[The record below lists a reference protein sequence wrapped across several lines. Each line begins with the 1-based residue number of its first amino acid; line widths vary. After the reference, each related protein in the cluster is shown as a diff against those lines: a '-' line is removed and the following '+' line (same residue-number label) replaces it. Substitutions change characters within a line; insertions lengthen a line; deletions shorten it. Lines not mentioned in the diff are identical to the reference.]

1 MTPRRAD
8 GLLLAATLI
17 WGLSF
22 VVIKQTL
29 AYATPLTFVALRF
42 TAAAVLTTPLA
53 RLTRP
58 FSRAELTGG
67 VVLALQTGIGFL
79 TQAVGLVTTTPSR
92 SAFIVA
98 LSSVLAPIMAAAALR
113 ERPRWS
119 LAAALIVATVGL
131 FYLAAPAAGGVNRG
145 DLWTLVTAVLFGGQI
160 VTVAVLSRRFD
171 VWRLVWMQIAGTAL
185 LAGIGAALLEQSRVQ
200 WTSGFALGLAYAT
213 VFPTIVALALQLHAQ
228 RHMSSARAALI
239 FCLEALCAAAT
250 SWLII
255 GERLS
260 PVQWMGGGLILAGMV
275 LAEVPAERRP
285 SAVSHQPTHS
295 G

>member
-29 AYATPLTFVALRF
+29 AYATPLAFVTLRF
-42 TAAAVLTTPLA
+42 AAAAVLVAPLA
-53 RLTRP
+53 RLTSP
-58 FSRAELTGG
+58 FTRAELAGG
-67 VVLALQTGIGFL
+67 AVLAVQAGIGFL
-79 TQAVGLVTTTPSR
+79 AQAVGLVTTTPSR

-98 LSSVLAPIMAAAALR
+98 LSSVLAPVMAAVVLR

-131 FYLAAPAAGGVNRG
+131 YYLAAPEAGGVNRG

-200 WTSGFALGLAYAT
+200 WTSGLVFGLAYAI
-213 VFPTIVALALQLHAQ
+213 VFPTIVALALQLYAQ

-239 FCLEALCAAAT
+239 LCFESLCAATT

-260 PVQWMGGGLILAGMV
+260 PLQWMGGGLILAGMV
-275 LAEVPAERRP
+275 LAELPSSRQP
-285 SAVSHQPTHS
+285 SA
-295 G
+295 